1 MSKIK
6 KSTGVSLGAEAIL
19 PLTDFRADP
28 WKTGDDNAVAFRA
41 GILSSPV
48 PADFAAQARG
58 DGRAAPLS
66 AHPKPAAPKD
76 PAPEKQADQS
86 LKD

>member
-1 MSKIK
+1 MRKIK
-6 KSTGVSLGAEAIL
+6 EQATGTGPEAIL

-28 WKTGDDNAVAFRA
+28 WKTGNADAVAFRA

-48 PADFAAQARG
+48 PAEFAAAARG
-58 DGRAAPLS
+58 DGRAAPVS
-66 AHPKPAAPKD
+66 DHPKPATPKD

-86 LKD
+86 SKD